1 MHNLPDALI
10 DVNNDRLPGVCE
22 VRGLITVFANIL
34 ARLAASMM
42 RGPPQEFLAL
52 ARLNIDFAPIEEKVD
67 HWFDLIR
74 RNEFSERDCSLELA
88 GYVLGNFAVYS
99 RLDLS
104 VRSFSATWANW
115 NKSCLLSLV
124 ELSWMS
130 RSDSWD
136 SL

>member
-34 ARLAASMM
+34 ARLAGSMM

-74 RNEFSERDCSLELA
+74 KNEFSERDCSLELA
-88 GYVLGNFAVYS
+88 GYVQSNLP
-99 RLDLS
+99 
-104 VRSFSATWANW
+104 SARVLTYP
-115 NKSCLLSLV
+115 
-124 ELSWMS
+124 
-130 RSDSWD
+130 SDPFQLRRRIGTSPVF
-136 SL
+136 LY